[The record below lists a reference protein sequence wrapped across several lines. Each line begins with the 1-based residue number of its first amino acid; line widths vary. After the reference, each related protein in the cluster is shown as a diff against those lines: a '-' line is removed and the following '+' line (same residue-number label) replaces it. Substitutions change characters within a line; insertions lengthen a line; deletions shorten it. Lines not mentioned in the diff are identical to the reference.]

1 MGLIFDWTLGTI
13 PCASNDKSKEIV
25 KNLEI
30 TIMKNLN
37 FCSFC
42 CCGGKFFEQLI

>member
-13 PCASNDKSKEIV
+13 PFASNDKIEEIV

-37 FCSFC
+37 FCSLC
-42 CCGGKFFEQLI
+42 CLGGKIFE